1 MQWNEFLFLI
11 RHLSAGDQALV
22 QRAFEMAE
30 RAHAGQK
37 RSSGEPYF
45 THPVAVAR
53 ILIEMGADTDTIIA
67 ALLHDTVEDTPVTLA
82 DIEQTF
88 GPTVTMLIDG
98 LTKLEHA
105 DVEGKPTLDR
115 QIETLRKMFTV
126 MQRDVRIM
134 VIKLA
139 DRLHNMQTLAFVP
152 LEKQV
157 RIARETMDVYAK
169 IADRFCMRDMRLAL
183 ESLSLPIL
191 EPELFARL
199 NELRSHNEA
208 ESHEIAA
215 TMNAMLAEAFPDL
228 RTTLKGKP
236 KTWDKLRTQL
246 RIHGEGGYRDV
257 TVIAICPTVQDC
269 YATLGALHQ
278 TWKREALTFED
289 FINTPVINGYQ
300 GLHTTVILGD
310 GTRVRCKIRTPEMD
324 EYAHKGIALRCFDS
338 KSRGIFDYL
347 EWTRNVADIA
357 KDTQSR
363 SDEFW
368 NSLQSDI
375 MQESIL
381 VYEPSGK
388 STLVPYGATALDG
401 AYFQLRD
408 KANYVTRIRMNG
420 VEVQPMQPLV
430 HAATLEIDRS
440 QYPTVKREWLSSVE
454 TGLAIALI
462 RDGLSKQ
469 DRAQKVLIGREI
481 LEHYLSQTR
490 GMFLAEIQPERLDS
504 FLQEHGLLPIDET
517 SILLAEG
524 RLSPE
529 EVSRAMFPD
538 ETKSAEATR
547 PRRYVVLCDVKQIQR
562 QSLLDM
568 LEPYAPERVSIAHD
582 PESKLLHCRF
592 VVRLTEAQRREI
604 DAFFEDVLRCP
615 HTIRSTAAPFLMSA
629 STGLLVALWGVDPVF
644 AAILLNTEALTPVD
658 LHFVRFLSLT
668 VISGLAYA
676 WAHSRQTVP
685 EAPLTLTKPSLWAS
699 VGLLMLVSLFSYLAL
714 ERTLP
719 SHYTI
724 PMTAAGLFVTSFVNR
739 KRYLS
744 LAVTW
749 LLAGAGIA
757 FLVLRSPDWH
767 WLDIVWTLCAV
778 ASFSGFSVV
787 SEQYKRTE
795 RISAR
800 VAQYFFLLSVFCTL
814 FSLPFLPFATLLD
827 ITPGLLL
834 ATIAFCVLCTAA
846 PYYIYYTMLT
856 HREIDFVLRFSF
868 IIVPVTIGAQMLAG
882 VSLTGTIAVS
892 ALLVMC
898 GAALPL
904 VLNRHKDEPAA

>member
-1 MQWNEFLFLI
+1 MQWNEFLYLI
-11 RHLSAGDQALV
+11 RHLPAEDQALV
-22 QRAFEMAE
+22 QRAYDMAE
-30 RAHAGQK
+30 QAHAGQT

-45 THPVAVAR
+45 SHPVAVTR
-53 ILIEMGADTDTIIA
+53 ILIEMGADTDTLIA
-67 ALLHDTVEDTPVTLA
+67 ALLHDTVEDTPLTLDEIHA
-82 DIEQTF
+82 TF
-88 GPTVTMLIDG
+88 GPSVGALIDG
-98 LTKLEHA
+98 LTKLEHT

-169 IADRFCMRDMRLAL
+169 IADRFCMRDMRVML

-199 NELRSHNEA
+199 NELRKHNEA
-208 ESHEIAA
+208 ESHDVAA
-215 TMNAMLAEAFPDL
+215 KMQAAIREGFPRLQSAF
-228 RTTLKGKP
+228 KGKA
-236 KTWDKLRTQL
+236 KTWDKLRSQL
-246 RIHGEGGYRDV
+246 RTHDERSGYRDV
-257 TVIAICPTVQDC
+257 TVIALCPTVQDC
-269 YATLGALHQ
+269 YETLGALHQ

-289 FINTPVINGYQ
+289 FINTPAVNGYK
-300 GLHTTVILGD
+300 GLHTTVILAD
-310 GTRVRCKIRTPEMD
+310 GTRVRCKIRTPDMD
-324 EYAHKGIALRCFDS
+324 AYAHKGITLKCFDS

-357 KDTQSR
+357 KGTQSR

-368 NSLQSDI
+368 DSLQSDI

-381 VYEPSGK
+381 IYEPSGK

-408 KANYVTRIRMNG
+408 KANYLTRIRMNG
-420 VEVQPMQPLV
+420 VDVQPTQPLV
-430 HAATLEIDRS
+430 HAATLEIDRGA
-440 QYPTVKREWLSSVE
+440 YPTVKREWLASAE

-469 DRAQKVLIGREI
+469 DRAQKVLIGRDI

-490 GMFLAEIQPERLDS
+490 GMFLAEIQPERLDA
-504 FLQEHGLLPIDET
+504 FLQEHGLLPMEET

-524 RLSPE
+524 RLTPE

-538 ETKSAEATR
+538 HSASAVAR
-547 PRRYVVLCDVKQIQR
+547 PKRYAVLCDVKQIQR

-568 LEPYAPERVSIAHD
+568 LEPYAPERVSMRYDAD
-582 PESKLLHCRF
+582 AKLLHCRF
-592 VVRLTEAQRREI
+592 VVRLTDAQRAEI
-604 DAFFEDVLRCP
+604 DTFLTNVLHSP
-615 HTIRSTAAPFLMSA
+615 HSIRTTRSPYMMSVT
-629 STGLLVALWGVDPVF
+629 TGLLVALWGVDPVF
-644 AAILLNTEALTPVD
+644 ASLLLNTEALTPVD
-658 LHFVRFLSLT
+658 LHFVRFLTLT
-668 VISGLAYA
+668 VISGIAYA
-676 WAHSRQTVP
+676 WAHTRQAVP

-699 VGLLMLVSLFSYLAL
+699 VGLLMLVSIFSYLAL
-714 ERTLP
+714 EHTFP

-724 PMTAAGLFVTSFVNR
+724 PMTAAGLFVTSLVNR
-739 KRYLS
+739 KQYLS

-757 FLVLRSPDWH
+757 LLVVRSPGWE
-767 WLDIVWTLCAV
+767 WIDILWTLCAV
-778 ASFSGFSVV
+778 GSFSGFSVV
-787 SEQYKRTE
+787 SEQYKRQE
-795 RISAR
+795 RVSAR

-814 FSLPFLPFATLLD
+814 FSLPFLPFTTLLD
-827 ITPGLLL
+827 ITPGLLA
-834 ATIAFCVLCTAA
+834 ATILFCLLCTAA

-882 VSLTGTIAVS
+882 LPLTVTVAVS
-892 ALLVMC
+892 ALLVML

-904 VLNRHKDEPAA
+904 VLGRAKETAAS